1 MSQPNP
7 EQWQALL
14 RYASAKLGVSEQELA
29 SAAANGGY
37 GGLRDSLSESS
48 RQTLDMLAG
57 DPDKIEALFASPAV
71 REMLKR
77 FS

>member
-14 RYASAKLGVSEQELA
+14 RYASAKFGVSEQELV

-37 GGLRDSLSESS
+37 DGLRESLSESS

-57 DPDKIEALFASPAV
+57 DPDKIEALFASPTV